1 VEGNLIGHLV
11 QGVAELNQAGEA
23 LGTPRELLL
32 LLEHMIISHH
42 DLPEYGSPRR
52 PMFPEAEVLHV
63 IDLLDARMYEMDR
76 ALSAINPGTFTERI
90 WSLERKLY
98 KRKDIENQD
107 G

>member
-1 VEGNLIGHLV
+1 
-11 QGVAELNQAGEA
+11 
-23 LGTPRELLL
+23 
-32 LLEHMIISHH
+32 
-42 DLPEYGSPRR
+42 
-52 PMFPEAEVLHV
+52 
-63 IDLLDARMYEMDR
+63 MYEMDR